1 MFEILIYTQSVLEEM
16 ILSGNHLRNEG
27 TIEVLRGTS
36 VAKNLKK
43 LYLADNQ
50 FLEEDEVLAAI
61 DMCMKNN

>member
-1 MFEILIYTQSVLEEM
+1 LFEILIYTQSVLEEM